1 MFHVIMKY
9 KTFTNKIFFSNSE
22 LKVLRTEV
30 GGVWLHKHT
39 CVLSK
44 HGPRWGLGGAPTRN
58 TKYNQRERERP
69 SPLHVSR
76 VHAVSGGMLHKKEQ
90 RAQNIEHR
98 T

>member
-9 KTFTNKIFFSNSE
+9 KTFTNKIFFSNCE

-58 TKYNQRERERP
+58 TKYNQRKRERETFTFTCFQGACSEWRN
-69 SPLHVSR
+69 
-76 VHAVSGGMLHKKEQ
+76 A
-90 RAQNIEHR
+90 
-98 T
+98 